1 MIKILHTADWHLGK
15 KLDSFSRLEEQI
27 LVMNEIVEIA
37 DQQQVDLVLI
47 AGDLFDNF
55 NPSVEAVEL
64 FYKTLKRFS
73 NNGKR
78 PVIAISGNHD
88 SPSLIDA
95 PDPLARECGIILIGY
110 PNAKIQE
117 FELNDFK
124 ISKSVEG
131 MIELKLNSFDFP
143 IRIIHTPYANEI
155 RLKQYFGENKEE
167 ALNEVL
173 ATNWKNIANEYCDEN
188 GVNLLMA
195 HLYMNQKGAEILE
208 EPEGEKP
215 IKIGNADMIFS
226 EAIPPQIQY
235 TALGHLHGFKNI
247 GTEIKPVVYSSS
259 PLCYSFSEAG
269 QTKYVSI
276 IEAEPNQ
283 TISYHKVELKNIL
296 LNDIKKEYPFVFE
309 LAIYFTKRT
318 EEIFNCAI
326 SENEIGFI
334 AMHLGIGLESQK
346 LSNRYKAIL
355 IHPYDNKVK
364 DQLITFLTTKFS
376 SQIELVN
383 SISYIDEIKINEEN
397 PDIILSTTQLN
408 VDFTYILISPFG
420 LTKDEIKIINY
431 LNELNI
437 IKLQKDNHMILKDFF
452 SRDLFYM
459 DMEFDN
465 SEDIIRFLSDKLL
478 EQGIVSNNFYKS
490 VLDRESI
497 SPTSFEQFIAVPHPI
512 VFDSFSSKGAV
523 CILKRPI
530 QWGEYQVKIVILFAI
545 KNEDRKKLKDYYSL
559 IGQAIIEE
567 NSLRRLLAAKS
578 YSQFLDVFSA

>member
-1 MIKILHTADWHLGK
+1 MKILHTADWHLGK

-37 DQQQVDLVLI
+37 DQEQVNLVLI

-64 FYKTLKRFS
+64 FYKTLKRLS

-78 PVIAISGNHD
+78 PVVAISGNHD

-143 IRIIHTPYANEI
+143 TRIIHTPYANEI
-155 RLKQYFGENKEE
+155 RLKQYFGENKED

-173 ATNWKNIANEYCDEN
+173 ATNWKNIADEYCDEN

-247 GTEIKPVVYSSS
+247 GSEENPVVYSSS

-269 QTKYVSI
+269 QNKYVSL
-276 IEAEPNQ
+276 IEAEPNK
-283 TISYHKVELKNIL
+283 TISYHKIELKNGKPLIRKTFDNINVAVEW
-296 LNDIKKEYPFVFE
+296 LNENQNALVE
-309 LAIYFTKRT
+309 LT
-318 EEIFNCAI
+318 
-326 SENEIGFI
+326 
-334 AMHLGIGLESQK
+334 LESDSFLKADERK
-346 LSNRYKAIL
+346 LIYQSHDGIIHLIPKLKNQEIETVEYKFA
-355 IHPYDNKVK
+355 DQTK
-364 DQLITFLTTKFS
+364 DMK
-376 SQIELVN
+376 ELFADYFKSKN
-383 SISYIDEIKINEEN
+383 GNQEPNDEIK
-397 PDIILSTTQLN
+397 
-408 VDFTYILISPFG
+408 
-420 LTKDEIKIINY
+420 
-431 LNELNI
+431 
-437 IKLQKDNHMILKDFF
+437 
-452 SRDLFYM
+452 DLFN
-459 DMEFDN
+459 E
-465 SEDIIRFLSDKLL
+465 
-478 EQGIVSNNFYKS
+478 
-490 VLDRESI
+490 
-497 SPTSFEQFIAVPHPI
+497 
-512 VFDSFSSKGAV
+512 
-523 CILKRPI
+523 IL
-530 QWGEYQVKIVILFAI
+530 
-545 KNEDRKKLKDYYSL
+545 NT
-559 IGQAIIEE
+559 
-567 NSLRRLLAAKS
+567 
-578 YSQFLDVFSA
+578 

>member
-1 MIKILHTADWHLGK
+1 MKILHTADWHLGK

-37 DQQQVDLVLI
+37 DQEQVNLVLI

-64 FYKTLKRFS
+64 FYKTLKKLS

-155 RLKQYFGENKEE
+155 RLKQYFGENKED

-173 ATNWKNIANEYCDEN
+173 ATNWKNIADEYCDEN

-247 GTEIKPVVYSSS
+247 GSEENPVVYSSS

-269 QTKYVSI
+269 QNKYVSL

-283 TISYHKVELKNIL
+283 TISYHKIELKNGKPLIRKTFDNINVAVEW
-296 LNDIKKEYPFVFE
+296 LNENQNALVE
-309 LAIYFTKRT
+309 LT
-318 EEIFNCAI
+318 
-326 SENEIGFI
+326 
-334 AMHLGIGLESQK
+334 LESDSFLKADERK
-346 LSNRYKAIL
+346 LIYQSHDGIIHLIPKLKNQEIETVEYKFA
-355 IHPYDNKVK
+355 DQTK
-364 DQLITFLTTKFS
+364 DMK
-376 SQIELVN
+376 ELFADYFKSKN
-383 SISYIDEIKINEEN
+383 GNQEPNDEIK
-397 PDIILSTTQLN
+397 
-408 VDFTYILISPFG
+408 
-420 LTKDEIKIINY
+420 
-431 LNELNI
+431 
-437 IKLQKDNHMILKDFF
+437 
-452 SRDLFYM
+452 DLFN
-459 DMEFDN
+459 E
-465 SEDIIRFLSDKLL
+465 
-478 EQGIVSNNFYKS
+478 
-490 VLDRESI
+490 
-497 SPTSFEQFIAVPHPI
+497 
-512 VFDSFSSKGAV
+512 
-523 CILKRPI
+523 IL
-530 QWGEYQVKIVILFAI
+530 
-545 KNEDRKKLKDYYSL
+545 NT
-559 IGQAIIEE
+559 
-567 NSLRRLLAAKS
+567 
-578 YSQFLDVFSA
+578 

>member
-64 FYKTLKRFS
+64 FYKTLKRLS

-78 PVIAISGNHD
+78 PVVAISGNHD

-124 ISKSVEG
+124 ITKSVEG

-247 GTEIKPVVYSSS
+247 GTKEKPVVYSSS
-259 PLCYSFSEAG
+259 PLCYSFSEAS

-283 TISYHKVELKNIL
+283 VISYHKIELKNGKPLIRKTFDDINVAVEW
-296 LNDIKKEYPFVFE
+296 LNENQNALVE
-309 LAIYFTKRT
+309 LT
-318 EEIFNCAI
+318 
-326 SENEIGFI
+326 
-334 AMHLGIGLESQK
+334 LESDSFLKADERK
-346 LSNRYKAIL
+346 LIYQAHDGIIHL
-355 IHPYDNKVK
+355 IPKVK
-364 DQLITFLTTKFS
+364 NQEVETVEYKFADQTKDMK
-376 SQIELVN
+376 ELFADYFKSKN
-383 SISYIDEIKINEEN
+383 GNQEPNDEIK
-397 PDIILSTTQLN
+397 
-408 VDFTYILISPFG
+408 
-420 LTKDEIKIINY
+420 
-431 LNELNI
+431 
-437 IKLQKDNHMILKDFF
+437 
-452 SRDLFYM
+452 DLFN
-459 DMEFDN
+459 EILN
-465 SEDIIRFLSDKLL
+465 S
-478 EQGIVSNNFYKS
+478 
-490 VLDRESI
+490 
-497 SPTSFEQFIAVPHPI
+497 
-512 VFDSFSSKGAV
+512 
-523 CILKRPI
+523 
-530 QWGEYQVKIVILFAI
+530 
-545 KNEDRKKLKDYYSL
+545 
-559 IGQAIIEE
+559 
-567 NSLRRLLAAKS
+567 
-578 YSQFLDVFSA
+578 